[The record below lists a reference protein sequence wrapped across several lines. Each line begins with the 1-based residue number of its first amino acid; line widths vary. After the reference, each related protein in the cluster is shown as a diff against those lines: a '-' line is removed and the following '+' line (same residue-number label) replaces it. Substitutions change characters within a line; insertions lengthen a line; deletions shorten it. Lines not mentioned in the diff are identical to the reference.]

1 MYSGK
6 NPSAL
11 RSMEWIRQAL
21 IALLEEEEYERIS
34 VKGICARADLSRQTF
49 YQMFDSK
56 DEVMRY
62 HFMMLFQNFAQ
73 ECDSFQQI
81 TIGGIA
87 ERFFSF
93 FYRQRAFV
101 RALIDNNLIYLME
114 QQFEIY
120 LGKIALFSEINDRQP
135 HGDYT
140 TAYIAGAL
148 TQILVHWF
156 EHAFDLSVSQLSS
169 LTEDIITGRTLREAG
184 RA

>member
-1 MYSGK
+1 
-6 NPSAL
+6 
-11 RSMEWIRQAL
+11 
-21 IALLEEEEYERIS
+21 
-34 VKGICARADLSRQTF
+34 
-49 YQMFDSK
+49 
-56 DEVMRY
+56 
-62 HFMMLFQNFAQ
+62 
-73 ECDSFQQI
+73 
-81 TIGGIA
+81 
-87 ERFFSF
+87 
-93 FYRQRAFV
+93 
-101 RALIDNNLIYLME
+101 ME

-120 LGKIALFSEINDRQP
+120 LGKIALFSEINDRQT